1 MTDKQPRFI
10 TKGEIV
16 TAGQAER
23 IARSLGEHGKGLNR
37 RRIDSP
43 RRRGKLA
50 ATRTSDTGMVL
61 AAQRPPLPRSG
72 RRKAG

>member
-23 IARSLGEHGKGLNR
+23 IARSLGEQPNAHHSH
-37 RRIDSP
+37 DP
-43 RRRGKLA
+43 
-50 ATRTSDTGMVL
+50 DE
-61 AAQRPPLPRSG
+61 
-72 RRKAG
+72 